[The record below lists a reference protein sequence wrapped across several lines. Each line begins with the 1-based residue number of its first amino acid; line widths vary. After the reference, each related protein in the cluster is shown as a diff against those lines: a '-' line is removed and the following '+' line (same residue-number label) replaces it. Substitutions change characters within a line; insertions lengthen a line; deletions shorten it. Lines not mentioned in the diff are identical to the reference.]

1 MESSPNK
8 KQKMSMDMDTD
19 MSEGGGLVPL
29 RFGDDLRLPR
39 VERYKGVEDV
49 TDVLNILSLNVAGAF
64 VHWDDDIRYF
74 YCFHGQCCEDCGPAT
89 VRRII
94 PVVQYSLTGE
104 GTHGS
109 PLLIKYLSAPKDLY
123 DNLVLKQ
130 NILQRRFGPKADIS
144 QVDMYVTCS
153 DGGYQKLAF
162 EVGDKCYWRSQSEMV
177 EQVKA
182 LYEEYKRLIESSV
195 ARRVS
200 PERYFQLKDMAAAGG
215 MVGGN
220 PQQQMKRPQY
230 GNQTAGNSGWGA
242 GRYPQQGMVGGNRPQ
257 IGAPQGGGY
266 PAQRVQKQA
275 PVVIGGATKET
286 MSNIKSPAL
295 IEAAPAG
302 EIPGDLNVAGTAGAS
317 GDDWDGMFTGDKADQ
332 AAQANVPTSS
342 ATQASVANPLVVPGA
357 ALDEPLDIDAND
369 DVPF

>member
-1 MESSPNK
+1 
-8 KQKMSMDMDTD
+8 

-74 YCFHGQCCEDCGPAT
+74 FCFHGQCCEDCGPAT

-104 GTHGS
+104 GSHGA

-130 NILQRRFGPKADIS
+130 SILQRRFGPKADIS

-162 EVGDKCYWRSQSEMV
+162 EVGDKCYWRSQPELV

-195 ARRVS
+195 ARKVS
-200 PERYFQLKDMAAAGG
+200 PERYFQLKDMAESGG
-215 MVGGN
+215 KQQVG
-220 PQQQMKRPQY
+220 RPQY
-230 GNQTAGNSGWGA
+230 GNANAGNSGWGA
-242 GRYPQQGMVGGNRPQ
+242 GRFSQQGMGGGNRPQ
-257 IGAPQGGGY
+257 IGVPQQGGGY
-266 PAQRVQKQA
+266 TAQRVQKQA
-275 PVVIGGATKET
+275 PVVVGGAPKDVL
-286 MSNIKSPAL
+286 SSIKSPAL
-295 IEAAPAG
+295 LEAAVSG

-317 GDDWDGMFTGDKADQ
+317 GDEWDGMFSGDKAV
-332 AAQANVPTSS
+332 QANAPTPG
-342 ATQASVANPLVVPGA
+342 ASQVVPGA
-357 ALDEPLDIDAND
+357 SLDEPLDIDSED